1 MAEGTRFKTGFLP
14 APVSYTDMGLAI
26 GERISDRMQSLQDT
40 MARERAQLNANMG
53 FSRAMAEATPA
64 GLTQKYQSGAQI
76 LLEKYQDAAVKA
88 QRTGKRE
95 DVDAYQALRTEFNEF
110 KNIGSAKSA
119 MDTQTMLNIANG
131 RISGMSGTIEE
142 NLELFQNS
150 NQADYIWDEA
160 SGSLQVGAG
169 GQYVNWKESN
179 IGDLND
185 VYVPTMTWTGTEYMP
200 EAVGEDI
207 YSTLLEPKLEQLQI
221 RDADTMF
228 ATGRVDMD
236 AAYEMVNGELQRRI
250 QLRGPEL
257 MEAIQAVGQKT
268 IRTPGKPE
276 LDEKDF
282 AEAKA
287 YYTQAEL
294 LDTVYPDER
303 NLTPTAGKINK
314 EGVWVFSITDD
325 ELNTVGSNDI
335 IDKRKAF
342 SLYMEQTASRAVKSI
357 VAQDERDR
365 ISAERQA
372 RYENQLEID
381 NINNQPSIYTPIEP
395 FTGTHLVKGT
405 GAEGEVKGDVPK
417 IKATLNGRSY
427 KFKISGEAIKKTI
440 DNQGNE
446 VKSGDEEKLS
456 GAIQVEVE
464 NLVFHPETGKLIGFD
479 LDTGPGILDGV
490 LLDLAGTPIKSFFV
504 SDKDPA
510 FEEVRTSITQIQA
523 PSKNKRSGAQFLN
536 DAQIE
541 GYFSVGQEP
550 PSEEALDRTNNF
562 FSAMQNISVNQGRE
576 AMEAIGDIVVDLPIR
591 EKIAMEQRIFEEVS
605 KGNYPTVVDGEVVF
619 QD

>member
-1 MAEGTRFKTGFLP
+1 MAEGTRFKTGYLP
-14 APVSYTDMGLAI
+14 APVSYADMGRAF
-26 GERISDRMQSLQDT
+26 GERLSDSMQALADADT
-40 MARERAQLNANMG
+40 RKRAQLNANMG

-88 QRTGKRE
+88 QRTGKRD

-142 NLELFQNS
+142 NLELFQDS

-294 LDTVYPDER
+294 LDTVYPDKR
-303 NLTPTAGKINK
+303 NLTHTAGKINK

-325 ELNTVGSNDI
+325 ELEKVGSNDI

-342 SLYMEQTASRAVKSI
+342 SLYMEQTASRAVRSI

-365 ISAERQA
+365 IFADRQA
-372 RYENQLEID
+372 RYENQVEID
-381 NINNQPSIYTPIEP
+381 DINNQPSIYTPIET
-395 FTGTHLVKGT
+395 FTGTLSVKGT
-405 GAEGEVKGDVPK
+405 EEEGVIQESVPK

-427 KFKISGEAIKKTI
+427 KFKISGEAIKETI

-464 NLVFHPETGKLIGFD
+464 NLVFDPKTGKLRGFD

-510 FEEVRTSITQIQA
+510 FEEVRTSIMQIQA

-550 PSEEALDRTNNF
+550 PSEAALDRTNNF
-562 FSAMQNISVNQGRE
+562 FSAMQSISVNQGME

>member
-1 MAEGTRFKTGFLP
+1 MAEGTRFKTGYLP
-14 APVSYTDMGLAI
+14 APVSYADMGRAF
-26 GERISDRMQSLQDT
+26 GERLSDSMQALADADT
-40 MARERAQLNANMG
+40 RKRAQLNANMG

-88 QRTGKRE
+88 QRTGKQE
-95 DVDAYQALRTEFNEF
+95 DVDAYQARRTEFNEF

-294 LDTVYPDER
+294 LDTVYPDKR
-303 NLTPTAGKINK
+303 NLTNTAGKINK

-325 ELNTVGSNDI
+325 ELAAVGSNDI

-342 SLYMEQTASRAVKSI
+342 SLYMEQTASRAVRSI

-365 ISAERQA
+365 IFAERQA

-381 NINNQPSIYTPIEP
+381 NINNQPSPYTPIEP

-504 SDKDPA
+504 GELDPA
-510 FEEVRTSITQIQA
+510 FEEVRTSIMQIQA

-536 DAQIE
+536 DAEIE

-550 PSEEALDRTNNF
+550 PSEEALDRANNF
-562 FSAMQNISVNQGRE
+562 FSAMQSISVNQGME
-576 AMEAIGDIVVDLPIR
+576 AMGAIGDIVVDLPIR

-605 KGNYPTVVDGEVVF
+605 KGNYPTVIDGEVVF

>member
-1 MAEGTRFKTGFLP
+1 
-14 APVSYTDMGLAI
+14 
-26 GERISDRMQSLQDT
+26 
-40 MARERAQLNANMG
+40 
-53 FSRAMAEATPA
+53 
-64 GLTQKYQSGAQI
+64 
-76 LLEKYQDAAVKA
+76 
-88 QRTGKRE
+88 
-95 DVDAYQALRTEFNEF
+95 
-110 KNIGSAKSA
+110 
-119 MDTQTMLNIANG
+119 
-131 RISGMSGTIEE
+131 
-142 NLELFQNS
+142 
-150 NQADYIWDEA
+150 
-160 SGSLQVGAG
+160 
-169 GQYVNWKESN
+169 
-179 IGDLND
+179 
-185 VYVPTMTWTGTEYMP
+185 
-200 EAVGEDI
+200 
-207 YSTLLEPKLEQLQI
+207 
-221 RDADTMF
+221 
-228 ATGRVDMD
+228 
-236 AAYEMVNGELQRRI
+236 
-250 QLRGPEL
+250 

-294 LDTVYPDER
+294 LDTVYPDKR
-303 NLTPTAGKINK
+303 NLTHTAGKINK

-325 ELNTVGSNDI
+325 ELEKVGSNDI

-342 SLYMEQTASRAVKSI
+342 SLYMEQTASRAVRSI

-365 ISAERQA
+365 ISADRQA
-372 RYENQLEID
+372 RYENQVEID
-381 NINNQPSIYTPIEP
+381 DINNQPSIYTPIET
-395 FTGTHLVKGT
+395 FTGTLSVKGT
-405 GAEGEVKGDVPK
+405 EEEGVIQESVPK

-427 KFKISGEAIKKTI
+427 KFKISGEAIKETI

-464 NLVFHPETGKLIGFD
+464 NLVFDPKTGKLRGFD

-510 FEEVRTSITQIQA
+510 FEEVRTSIMQIQA

-550 PSEEALDRTNNF
+550 PSEAALDRTNNF
-562 FSAMQNISVNQGRE
+562 FSAMQSISVNQGME